1 MIPRVIEAMLKDLLA
16 KPVDPDQRLALA
28 SQYLQEGSPL
38 ARRKTWDT
46 INSFVA
52 AANVRAQTL
61 VNIEKREGWVTVL
74 ESFDFRYSNPSNNT
88 VINAYVAQLL
98 LSKAE
103 EWEFPRFTFSECLDS
118 TFGPRKLINGPYVL
132 IREQPAK
139 LILNPGTGALTAPAI
154 FRVETRI
161 VVRYEPQWLMEK
173 LGLVEP
179 LSSPDKAPPVLG
191 RR

>member
-1 MIPRVIEAMLKDLLA
+1 MLPRVLEAMLKDLTE

-38 ARRKTWDT
+38 SRRKTWDT
-46 INSFVA
+46 INSFGA
-52 AANVRAQTL
+52 GDNVRAQTL
-61 VNIEKREGWVTVL
+61 VDVEKREGWVSVL
-74 ESFDFRYSNPSNNT
+74 EEFDFRYVNPTNNAT
-88 VINAYVAQLL
+88 INAYTAQLL
-98 LSKAE
+98 LSKVE
-103 EWEFPRFTFSECLDS
+103 QWEFPRFVFEENLDS
-118 TFGPRKLINGPYVL
+118 VFGPRKLINGPYVL

-139 LILNPGTGALTAPAI
+139 LILNPGTGALVAPAI

-191 RR
+191 RK

>member
-1 MIPRVIEAMLKDLLA
+1 MLPRVIESMLKDLVS

-38 ARRKTWDT
+38 GRRKTWDT
-46 INSFVA
+46 INSFAVA
-52 AANVRAQTL
+52 DNVRAQTL
-61 VNIEKREGWVTVL
+61 VDIEKREGWVTVL
-74 ESFDFRYSNPSNNT
+74 ESFDFRYTNPTNNT
-88 VINAYVAQLL
+88 TINGYTAQLL
-98 LSKAE
+98 LSRAE
-103 EWEFPRFTFSECLDS
+103 QWEFPRFVFQENLDAV
-118 TFGPRKLINGPYVL
+118 FGPRKLINGPYVL

-139 LILNPGTGALTAPAI
+139 LILNPGSGALLAPAI

-191 RR
+191 RK